1 MIKILSSGMACESP
15 LVIATAE
22 RAERVEAPAYA
33 PNVSTASRSAVV
45 ALPMDRA
52 ERLEGLAS
60 HLEMLWR
67 FVRRMGFAES
77 AAEDVAQEAFVI
89 AASRLDAILPGKERS
104 YLVSIA
110 VNLVRRERTRKGRH
124 EELDTEPPAS
134 ERERPD
140 ARLEDERARRVLD
153 LALASLSDDLRVVF
167 VLHEIEE
174 ETMSDIAHILGVPPG
189 TVASRLKRARE
200 EWKKAT
206 ERLLRKG
213 ASAGRSP

>member
-22 RAERVEAPAYA
+22 TIERAEAPTLPTA
-33 PNVSTASRSAVV
+33 PRSAVV
-45 ALPMDRA
+45 AASMDRA

-89 AASRLDAILPGKERS
+89 AASRLDAIFPGKERS

-110 VNLVRRERTRKGRH
+110 IHLVRRERTRNGRH
-124 EELDTEPPAS
+124 EELDLEPPAPA
-134 ERERPD
+134 RERPD
-140 ARLEDERARRVLD
+140 IRLEEERGRRVLD
-153 LALASLSDDLRVVF
+153 LALAALSDDLRVVF

-174 ETMSDIAHILGVPPG
+174 ETMADIAQILGVPPG

-213 ASAGRSP
+213 VPAGRRP